1 MIQELRDSGIE
12 DQRIEELRNWGIQ
25 GLINK
30 IDRKHSI
37 PKFLTRINRNQTGK
51 INHESTK

>member
-12 DQRIEELRNWGIQ
+12 NQRIEELRNWGIQ

-37 PKFLTRINRNQTGK
+37 PKFLN
-51 INHESTK
+51 S

>member
-1 MIQELRDSGIE
+1 MGFPPADQEFIDLGIKKF
-12 DQRIEELRNWGIQ
+12 RNWGIQ

-37 PKFLTRINRNQTGK
+37 PKFAIPKSLFLNPQFLN
-51 INHESTK
+51 